1 MIDRLLSGVR
11 VLDMTN
17 VLAGP
22 YCGYQLVLLGADVV
36 KIEVPG
42 SGDLAR
48 QLGADPELN
57 AQGLGASFLA
67 QNAGKRSVEIDLKD
81 PDGKDRFHRLVA
93 SADVLLENFRPGVLA
108 RLGFPWGHLRQIN
121 PRLVYCAITGF
132 GQSGPM
138 ADRPAYDQIIQGLA
152 GMMSVTGH
160 EPEHPLR
167 AGFPVSDTVGGLA
180 AAMAICAALVD
191 RDRTGNGHMLDVSM
205 LETSASVM
213 GWAVSNY
220 LITGQ
225 EPEPMGNDNATAAP
239 SGAFPTASGL
249 INIAANKQEQF
260 VTLCRLLDRK
270 ELVDDPRF
278 ATREAR
284 KANREALNGE
294 IADALQ
300 RRPAIEW
307 EELLSRGGV
316 PAARVLT
323 VPEMVGLDQL
333 RDRRF
338 FTDLP
343 FPGRQGQTLRLS
355 GNGVVVDGEPCA
367 PSAPPPF
374 LGQHTDEVLA
384 EMTDLAA
391 GLAHLAERDGVRPE
405 PA

>member
-1 MIDRLLSGVR
+1 MTHRLLDGVR

-22 YCGYQLVLLGADVV
+22 YCGYQLVLLGADVI

-48 QLGADPELN
+48 QLGADPDLN
-57 AQGLGASFLA
+57 SRRMGASFLA

-81 PDGKDRFHRLVA
+81 PDGKERFRQLL
-93 SADVLLENFRPGVLA
+93 SDADVLLENFRPGVLA
-108 RLGFPWGHLRQIN
+108 RLGFPWERLNEIN
-121 PRLVYCAITGF
+121 PSLVYCAISGF

-152 GMMSVTGH
+152 GMMSVTGS
-160 EPEHPLR
+160 EPDHPLR

-191 RDRTGNGHMLDVSM
+191 RARTGKGHMLDISM
-205 LETSASVM
+205 LESSASVM
-213 GWAVSNY
+213 GWAVSNF
-220 LITGQ
+220 LITGK

-270 ELVDDPRF
+270 ELVEDPRF

-284 KANREALNGE
+284 KANRESLNHE
-294 IADALQ
+294 IAIELQ
-300 RRPAIEW
+300 RRPAIDW
-307 EELLSRGGV
+307 EELLSREGV

-323 VPEMVGLDQL
+323 VPEMVELDQL
-333 RDRRF
+333 KERHF

-343 FPGRQGQTLRLS
+343 FPGQEGRMLRLS
-355 GNGVVVDGEPCA
+355 GNGVMVDGDACGPL
-367 PSAPPPF
+367 SPPPF

-384 EMTDLAA
+384 DLA
-391 GLAHLAERDGVRPE
+391 GMAESAASGSQ

>member
-1 MIDRLLSGVR
+1 MTIRLLGGIR

-81 PDGKDRFHRLVA
+81 PSGKERFAALV
-93 SADVLLENFRPGVLA
+93 SDADVLLENFRPGVLA
-108 RLGFPWGHLRQIN
+108 RLGFSWERLRELN
-121 PRLVYCAITGF
+121 PRLVYCAISGF

-152 GMMSVTGH
+152 GMMSVTGN
-160 EPEHPLR
+160 EPDHPLR

-191 RDRTGNGHMLDVSM
+191 RGRTGKGHMLDISM

-260 VTLCRLLDRK
+260 VTLCGLLDRQD
-270 ELVDDPRF
+270 LVVDERF

-284 KANREALNGE
+284 KANREALNEE
-294 IADALQ
+294 ISKGLR

-307 EELLSRGGV
+307 EEVLSYAGV

-323 VPEMVGLDQL
+323 VPEMVELDQL
-333 RDRRF
+333 QARRF

-343 FPGRQGQTLRLS
+343 FPGPAGTGRTLRLS

-367 PSAPPPF
+367 PEAPPPT
-374 LGQHTDEVLA
+374 LGEHTDEVFAEVPSLA
-384 EMTDLAA
+384 TTERLDQA
-391 GLAHLAERDGVRPE
+391 GALE
-405 PA
+405 